1 MSAYDRRQKSAALTA
16 LAAQAGAGI
25 GSGGPMGAWNQN
37 MANMA
42 SSTAQA
48 AAEKEAQKEA
58 EKAEKQKKGGSIGG
72 MAGSIIGSVLGGP
85 VGAAI
90 GGTVG
95 SAGGQAI
102 GGGRVDVGSALGQ
115 GAMAGISGVA
125 GNMLPPLGG
134 AGAGASNA
142 VGTAAQTTTQAAGG
156 QAASNATMKAAVDA
170 VTNGGGK
177 AALQEAALTS
187 AQGMGQAAAQGAGAG
202 VGQAV
207 SPLVQTGYTGGGT
220 ATPVGGN
227 RGSGLFGFLSTPDSM
242 QQMGNQLYGTMATN
256 MFTGVTGMDG
266 MFDPSV
272 PTVSTYRRN
281 PKNGMALEPVYP
293 TFYR

>member
-1 MSAYDRRQKSAALTA
+1 MSAYDRRQQNAALTA

-25 GSGGPMGAWNQN
+25 GSGSPMGAWNQN
-37 MANMA
+37 MASLA

-48 AAEKEAQKEA
+48 AAEKEAAKQA

-72 MAGSIIGSVLGGP
+72 VAGSVIGSVLGGP

-102 GGGRVDVGSALGQ
+102 SGGHVDMSSALGQ
-115 GAMAGISGVA
+115 GAMAGIGGVA
-125 GNMLPPLGG
+125 GEMLPTLGGAAG
-134 AGAGASNA
+134 AGAG
-142 VGTAAQTTTQAAGG
+142 GTVAQTTTQAARG
-156 QAASNATMKAAVDA
+156 QAASNATMKDAVNA

-187 AQGMGQAAAQGAGAG
+187 AQGMGQAAAQGPGAG
-202 VGQAV
+202 IGQAV
-207 SPLVQTGYTGGGT
+207 PPLVQKGYKGGGT

-227 RGSGLFGFLSTPDSM
+227 RGSGLFGQFTTPDSM
-242 QQMGNQLYGTMATN
+242 QKMGNQLRGMMATN
-256 MFTGVTGMDG
+256 MLTGATSMDG
-266 MFDPSV
+266 MFDPTV
-272 PTVSTYRRN
+272 PTVSTYHRN

-293 TFYR
+293 TFYW